1 MQSGFFGSSLR
12 CTSKIFIMKLMR
24 IIPLFM
30 LLAISAS
37 AGELNQPPKGFKA
50 LFNGKDLKGWWGLK
64 TEDPAKWMALDKD
77 ALAEKKAASLED
89 IKKHWSVMD
98 GILVNDGKGLYLS
111 TEKNYGDFE
120 LLIDYKT
127 VPKADSGIYLR
138 GIPQVQIWDSNEN
151 DERAV
156 QLGKPFGS
164 GGLWNNPKGDS
175 GKDPLVLADKPLGQW
190 NSFRIIMIGERVT
203 IWLNDKLIVKHAR
216 LNNFWDR
223 KNPLG
228 KQKPVIRRGP
238 IELQTHGGEI
248 RWRNIFIREI
258 KGDEANTYL
267 ANANS
272 KGFKQ
277 IFNGS
282 DMTGW
287 AGPLDNYQVVDGAL
301 ACKKGKGGTIY
312 TKEEYADFTVRMEV
326 KIPKGGNNGL
336 AIRYPGSGDTAYAG
350 MCELQV
356 LDNTAPGYAKLK
368 PQQYHGSAYGM
379 FAAHRGYLREPGE
392 WNYQEVTV
400 KGSTIHVELNGVTI
414 LNADLSKV
422 ENPMAPINKFKG
434 RTRTKGHFGF
444 AGHGAA
450 VQFRNVS
457 IKRLN

>member
-1 MQSGFFGSSLR
+1 MQSGEGKASSLR
-12 CTSKIFIMKLMR
+12 STTIVTMKTIRFLS
-24 IIPLFM
+24 FF
-30 LLAISAS
+30 LLAAFTVP

-77 ALAEKKAASLED
+77 ALAEKKAAS
-89 IKKHWSVMD
+89 IKDVNEHWSIEK
-98 GILVNDGKGLYLS
+98 GELVNDGHGLYLS

-120 LLIDYKT
+120 LHVDYKT
-127 VPKADSGIYLR
+127 VAKADSGIYLR
-138 GIPQVQIWDSNEN
+138 GIPQVQIWDYTE
-151 DERAV
+151 EG
-156 QLGKPFGS
+156 GKWKIGADKGS

-175 GKDPLVLADKPLGQW
+175 GKDPKVLADKPFGQW
-190 NSFRIIMIGERVT
+190 NSFRIIMVGERVT
-203 IWLNDKLIVKHAR
+203 IWLNGKLIVEHAR

-223 KNPLG
+223 KSPLG

-258 KGDEANTYL
+258 EPNEANEYL
-267 ANANS
+267 AQANT

-282 DMTGW
+282 DMSGW
-287 AGPLDNYQVVDGAL
+287 AGPVDNYQVVEGAL

-312 TKEEYADFTVRMEV
+312 TKEEYEDFTVRMEV

-336 AIRYPGSGDTAYAG
+336 AIRYPGGGDTAYVG

-379 FAAHRGYLREPGE
+379 FAAHRGYLREPGQ

-422 ENPMAPINKFKG
+422 ENSMAPLAKFKG